1 MHSIDI
7 AASTKAAFV
16 AASLLL
22 LAAPAQ
28 AQTAPVTKAAQPAT
42 TSGQLPEVTIAGNP
56 LGTTD
61 LIGPGRNL
69 FGRCIAAAQPKHAGR
84 DARRHAGGE

>member
-28 AQTAPVTKAAQPAT
+28 AQSTPVAKAAQPVT
-42 TSGQLPEVTIAGNP
+42 TSG
-56 LGTTD
+56 
-61 LIGPGRNL
+61 
-69 FGRCIAAAQPKHAGR
+69 
-84 DARRHAGGE
+84 